1 MGDGSRSPAANL
13 PGCIGRVKSGGC
25 IGICDKLMENSK
37 QSEGLTASLPSLPLK
52 IGLKKSQKEGSFP
65 SNHPSSG
72 TVLVLGSSFCVAEGM
87 IM

>member
-1 MGDGSRSPAANL
+1 M
-13 PGCIGRVKSGGC
+13 IGRVNSGGC
-25 IGICDKLMENSK
+25 IRICDKLMDNLN

-72 TVLVLGSSFCVAEGM
+72 TVLVLGSSFLCGGRNGYVRNCLGFL
-87 IM
+87 IRIR